1 MASTIT
7 IKTGGTTSND
17 LTVDP
22 TSKALRATWYDAS
35 GDLVSYTNGASY
47 QSDSSIPVIAGINDS
62 TIRPIRVDRSGF
74 LEPGFDVL
82 LFKDAIEGSTLNT
95 QIWTSLSATFTQ
107 AQTAAAGIRLNNGA
121 SVTASAWTTLVSQK
135 QFWKTIHQTL
145 RLRLKMRVI
154 WNPNVTCE
162 FGFSNQASNTVQVP
176 TGWYWRYSSS
186 GVVKP
191 VFSFGGN
198 DVVTGADISTLLS
211 NTSYY
216 TWGIIMDDDDTTFT
230 CQNSNT
236 GEMISEQVL
245 KLPVGAGKTISATH
259 IPLTIRLYNSAVAPA
274 VAGDAY
280 VSDVSV
286 IGLDINQTRQW
297 TYTQAALGL
306 GGELSPTAYTQ
317 LANWA
322 NSAAPTTLSNGTT
335 LVNTAAGYSTPGGLF
350 AFNAVANTTPPTD
363 YPLFAYTVPSPY
375 SHYCTGVQ
383 VSIWNTGA
391 TNSATVPTTL
401 TWFALNNASTTNLS
415 STVAGFTHIGST
427 TIPISSV
434 AGTAGTRVNCPF
446 EVPLRTEPGNSLI
459 IVMQITSGATTAS
472 QVIAGMVTVRGY
484 HE

>member
-1 MASTIT
+1 MASKIT
-7 IKTGGTTSND
+7 IKTGATANHD

-22 TSKALRATWYDAS
+22 TSKALRTSLYDTS
-35 GDLVSYTNGASY
+35 GTPISYQNKAVHSANTGVLLVSGLN
-47 QSDSSIPVIAGINDS
+47 DSSM
-62 TIRPIRVDRSGF
+62 RELRLDRSGF

-95 QIWTSLSATFTQ
+95 QIWTSTSATFTQ

-121 SVTASAWTTLVSQK
+121 SLTASAWTTLVSQK
-135 QFWKTIHQTL
+135 RFWKSMHQTL

-176 TGWYWRYSSS
+176 TGWYWRYSSF
-186 GVVKP
+186 GTVKP

-198 DVVTGADISTLLS
+198 DVVTGSDIFSSL
-211 NTSYY
+211 NKANYY
-216 TWGIIMDDDDTTFT
+216 TWGIVLDDNAAIFT
-230 CQNSNT
+230 CQDSST
-236 GEMISEQVL
+236 GAIVSEQVL
-245 KLPVGAGKTISATH
+245 TLPIGAGKTMSATH
-259 IPLTIRLYNSAVAPA
+259 IPLTIRLYNAAVSPA

-280 VSDVSV
+280 VADVSV
-286 IGLDINQTRQW
+286 IGMDINQNRQW
-297 TYTQAALGL
+297 THTLAGLGL

-317 LANWA
+317 LATWA

-335 LVNTAAGYSTPGGLF
+335 LVNTAPGYSTPGGLF

-363 YPLFAYTVPSPY
+363 YPLFSYTVPSPY
-375 SHYCTGVQ
+375 SHYCTGVMAS
-383 VSIWNTGA
+383 VWNTGA

-415 STVAGFTHIGST
+415 TTVAGFTHIGST

-446 EVPLRTEPGNSLI
+446 EVPLRTEPGNRLI
-459 IVMQITSGATTAS
+459 IAMQITSGATTAS
-472 QVIAGMVTVRGY
+472 QIIAGMVTVRGY